1 VAAAL
6 LCDPTICAQ
15 VKALGGDPDRFVDL
29 YVEAINE
36 AVADCPADVIIGVHM
51 CRGNF
56 KGRYLGAGSYEPV
69 AERFFA
75 RTNVSHYLLEY
86 DTNRAGDFAPLRF
99 VPKGKGVVLGLISS
113 KSPIL
118 ESLNALKKRIEEAA
132 RYLDID
138 RLGIAPQCGF
148 ASTVAGNPMTETDE
162 EAKLALVVRAARSL
176 WASASQ
182 G

>member
-1 VAAAL
+1 M
-6 LCDPTICAQ
+6 
-15 VKALGGDPDRFVDL
+15 
-29 YVEAINE
+29 
-36 AVADCPADVIIGVHM
+36 IIGVHM

-56 KGRYLGAGSYEPV
+56 KGRYIGAGGYESV

-75 RTNVSHYLLEY
+75 RTNATHYLLEY

-118 ESLNALKKRIEEAA
+118 ESLTALKQRIEEAA

-138 RLGIAPQCGF
+138 RLGIGPQCGF
-148 ASTVAGNPMTETDE
+148 ASTVAGNPLTETDE
-162 EAKLALVVRAARSL
+162 EAKLALVVRAASSL
-176 WASASQ
+176 WGSASEA
-182 G
+182 